1 MKKSLLALT
10 LSVALMFGIGNAY
23 AWGTPKTATASAYIN
38 PGAAGGSGDS
48 AYDKSDKLTWFNL
61 NKGGDDEAWARGGSE
76 GAATNLG
83 SADAGTLFPFK
94 NTTAFATG
102 DANAQGATKAGA
114 LAVDIG
120 LRIPF
125 FNIPLGPQVSIA
137 GSAIGTV
144 VNVNAEGESGFAGKG
159 ILGGGI
165 AYNESSGMVM
175 GGVERGSMAQENSFG
190 KTWAQSQENSSAD
203 FYGTAIDKDLAIDAA
218 LCGSYDGTARSSID
232 MTGGA
237 FSAGGSIAYIEPNG
251 NTQSA
256 FAATG
261 NMAVTGI
268 QGADYTDNHVRGDG
282 DAAIQS
288 YADNKTG
295 HALSGANGSF
305 SYSGTQAGVG
315 ATIMQSS
322 ATVGNNS
329 FSSQASGTSFATSK

>member
-10 LSVALMFGIGNAY
+10 LSVALMFGVGNAY
-23 AWGTPKTATASAYIN
+23 AWGTPKIAAASAVINPTATGLS
-38 PGAAGGSGDS
+38 
-48 AYDKSDKLTWFNL
+48 SDGTVVTSPDFKIWGYSI
-61 NKGGDDEAWARGGSE
+61 NKGGDDGASASGWSE
-76 GAATNLG
+76 GSSENLG

-102 DANAQGATKAGA
+102 EADAKGVTKAGA
-114 LAVDIG
+114 FALDLG
-120 LRIPF
+120 LSI
-125 FNIPLGPQVSIA
+125 FNYPLGPQTSIA
-137 GSAIGTV
+137 GSAVGTV
-144 VNVNAEGESGFAGKG
+144 VSVNAEGASGFAGKG

-165 AYNESSGMVM
+165 AYNESTGMVQGQVM
-175 GGVERGSMAQENSFG
+175 RGSYVNEVDSGF
-190 KTWAQSQENSSAD
+190 TWAQSQENSSAD

-295 HALSGANGSF
+295 YALSGANGSF